1 MGCLGTQ
8 HHSTKG
14 PTPGIRIRGTGA
26 LAKFAAGENM
36 RARRWKR
43 EEGDS
48 LDLLLDTMCNL
59 FGGIVFVA
67 LLVALLAGDD
77 AGKKVNP
84 SRSPSQDLLEREIAN
99 LEEEEQSLKQILEEE
114 TKQSATKATTEDQ
127 AAVKTLKTELE
138 ALRQA
143 LALASEDKSKEQDL
157 GQFLQEAKARKANLE
172 TENIRLENQKKSL
185 LEEKERLAKRMAD
198 LKKRGEEAVEEKIQG
213 FRFPRERASAKKPY
227 WILLSGDE
235 VFPVKNADSGWSY
248 WEKYVSVRT
257 FPNGEEIR
265 PIAGR
270 GLRSEKEIRAIFSS
284 VSPASFYPVFIVQP
298 DSFVRFRKARE
309 IALEMGFEFG
319 ANFDE
324 MGNPLKLV
332 TEGGTRPGV
341 Q

>member
-1 MGCLGTQ
+1 
-8 HHSTKG
+8 
-14 PTPGIRIRGTGA
+14 
-26 LAKFAAGENM
+26 M

-59 FGGIVFVA
+59 FGGIIFVA

-77 AGKKVNP
+77 ASKKVNP

-99 LEEEEQSLKQILEEE
+99 LEKEEQSLKQVLEEE
-114 TKQSATKATTEDQ
+114 TKQGASKVSVEDQ
-127 AAVKTLKTELE
+127 AAVKTLKNELE

-143 LALASEDKSKEQDL
+143 LQLASGDPSEGQDL
-157 GQFLQEAKARKANLE
+157 GQFLQEAKERKSNLE
-172 TENIRLENQKKSL
+172 KEAILLENQKKSL
-185 LEEKERLAKRMAD
+185 KEEKERLAKRMAD

-213 FRFPRERASAKKPY
+213 FRFPRERASSKKPY

-235 VFPVKNADSGWSY
+235 VFPVQKADSGWSY
-248 WEKYVSVRT
+248 WEKYVTVRSS
-257 FPNGEEIR
+257 PNRDEIR
-265 PIAGR
+265 PIAGH
-270 GLRSEKEIRAIFSS
+270 GLKSEKEIRGVFSS
-284 VSPASFYPVFIVQP
+284 ISSASFYPVFFVAP
-298 DSFVRFRKARE
+298 DSFGRFRKARE
-309 IALEMGFEFG
+309 IALKMGFEFG

-324 MGNPLKLV
+324 MGEPLVLV

>member
-1 MGCLGTQ
+1 
-8 HHSTKG
+8 
-14 PTPGIRIRGTGA
+14 
-26 LAKFAAGENM
+26 M

-59 FGGIVFVA
+59 FGGIIFVA

-77 AGKKVNP
+77 ASKKVNP

-99 LEEEEQSLKQILEEE
+99 LEEEEQSLKQVLEEE
-114 TKQSATKATTEDQ
+114 TKQGASKVSAEDQ
-127 AAVKTLKTELE
+127 AAVKTLKNELE

-143 LALASEDKSKEQDL
+143 LQLASGGPSEGQDL
-157 GQFLQEAKARKANLE
+157 GQFLQEAKERKSNLE
-172 TENIRLENQKKSL
+172 KEAIRLENQKKSL
-185 LEEKERLAKRMAD
+185 KEEKERLAKRMAD

-213 FRFPRERASAKKPY
+213 FRFPRERASSKKPY

-235 VFPVKNADSGWSY
+235 VFPVQKADSGWSY
-248 WEKYVSVRT
+248 WEKYVTVRSS
-257 FPNGEEIR
+257 PNRDEIR

-270 GLRSEKEIRAIFSS
+270 GLKSEKEIRDVFSGIS
-284 VSPASFYPVFIVQP
+284 SASFYPVFFVAP
-298 DSFVRFRKARE
+298 DSFGRFRKARE
-309 IALEMGFEFG
+309 IALKMGFEFG

-324 MGNPLKLV
+324 MGEPLVLV

>member
-1 MGCLGTQ
+1 
-8 HHSTKG
+8 
-14 PTPGIRIRGTGA
+14 
-26 LAKFAAGENM
+26 M

-59 FGGIVFVA
+59 FGGIIFVA

-77 AGKKVNP
+77 ASKKVNP

-99 LEEEEQSLKQILEEE
+99 LEEEEQSLKQVLAEE
-114 TKQSATKATTEDQ
+114 TKHGASKVSTEDQ
-127 AAVKTLKTELE
+127 AAVKTLKNELE

-143 LALASEDKSKEQDL
+143 LQLASGDPSEGQDL
-157 GQFLQEAKARKANLE
+157 GQFLQEAKERKSNLE
-172 TENIRLENQKKSL
+172 KEAIRLENQKKSL
-185 LEEKERLAKRMAD
+185 KEEKERLAKRMAD

-213 FRFPRERASAKKPY
+213 FRFPRERASSKKPY

-235 VFPVKNADSGWSY
+235 VFPVQNADSGWSY
-248 WEKYVSVRT
+248 WEKYVTVRPS
-257 FPNGEEIR
+257 PNRDEIR

-270 GLRSEKEIRAIFSS
+270 GLKSEKEIRGVFSS
-284 VSPASFYPVFIVQP
+284 ISSASFYPVFFVAP
-298 DSFVRFRKARE
+298 DSFGRFRKARE

-324 MGNPLKLV
+324 MGEPLVLV

>member
-1 MGCLGTQ
+1 
-8 HHSTKG
+8 
-14 PTPGIRIRGTGA
+14 
-26 LAKFAAGENM
+26 M

-59 FGGIVFVA
+59 FGGIIFVA

-77 AGKKVNP
+77 ASKKVNP

-99 LEEEEQSLKQILEEE
+99 LEEEEQSLKQVLAEE
-114 TKQSATKATTEDQ
+114 TKNGASKVSAEDQ
-127 AAVKTLKTELE
+127 AAVKTLKNELE

-143 LALASEDKSKEQDL
+143 LQLASGDPSEGQDL
-157 GQFLQEAKARKANLE
+157 GQFLQEAKERKSNLE
-172 TENIRLENQKKSL
+172 KEAIRLENQKKSL
-185 LEEKERLAKRMAD
+185 KEEKERLAKRMAD

-213 FRFPRERASAKKPY
+213 FRFPRERASSKKPY

-235 VFPVKNADSGWSY
+235 VFPVQNADSGWSY
-248 WEKYVSVRT
+248 WEKYVTVRPS
-257 FPNGEEIR
+257 PNRDEIR

-270 GLRSEKEIRAIFSS
+270 GLKSEKEIRGVFSS
-284 VSPASFYPVFIVQP
+284 ISSASFYPVFFVAP
-298 DSFVRFRKARE
+298 DSFGRFRKARE

-324 MGNPLKLV
+324 MGEPLVLV

>member
-1 MGCLGTQ
+1 
-8 HHSTKG
+8 
-14 PTPGIRIRGTGA
+14 
-26 LAKFAAGENM
+26 M

-77 AGKKVNP
+77 ASKKVNP

-99 LEEEEQSLKQILEEE
+99 LEEEEKALKQVLEEE
-114 TKQSATKATTEDQ
+114 AKQGASKASVEDQ
-127 AAVKTLKTELE
+127 AAVKTLKRELE

-143 LALASEDKSKEQDL
+143 LALASGDKSGGQDL
-157 GQFLQEAKARKANLE
+157 GQFLQEAKERKLNLE
-172 TENIRLENQKKSL
+172 KEAIRLENQKKSL
-185 LEEKERLAKRMAD
+185 KEEKERLAKRMAD

-235 VFPVKNADSGWSY
+235 VFPVRNADSGWSY
-248 WEKYVSVRT
+248 WEKYVTVRPS
-257 FPNGEEIR
+257 PNRDEIR
-265 PIAGR
+265 PIPGR
-270 GLRSEKEIRAIFSS
+270 GLKSEKEIRGVFSS
-284 VSPASFYPVFIVQP
+284 ISSASFYPVFFVAP
-298 DSFVRFRKARE
+298 DSFARFRKARE

-324 MGNPLKLV
+324 MDEPLVLV

>member
-1 MGCLGTQ
+1 
-8 HHSTKG
+8 
-14 PTPGIRIRGTGA
+14 
-26 LAKFAAGENM
+26 M

-59 FGGIVFVA
+59 FGGIIFVA

-77 AGKKVNP
+77 ASKKVNP

-99 LEEEEQSLKQILEEE
+99 LEEEEQSLKQVLAEE
-114 TKQSATKATTEDQ
+114 TKHGASKVSAEDQ
-127 AAVKTLKTELE
+127 AAVKTLKNELE

-143 LALASEDKSKEQDL
+143 LQLASGDPSEGQDL
-157 GQFLQEAKARKANLE
+157 GQFLQEAKERKSNLE
-172 TENIRLENQKKSL
+172 KEAIRLENQKKSL
-185 LEEKERLAKRMAD
+185 KEEKERLAKRMAD

-213 FRFPRERASAKKPY
+213 FRFPRERASSKKPY

-235 VFPVKNADSGWSY
+235 VFPVQNADSGWSY
-248 WEKYVSVRT
+248 WEKYVTVRPA
-257 FPNGEEIR
+257 PNRDEIR

-270 GLRSEKEIRAIFSS
+270 GLKSEKEIRGVFSS
-284 VSPASFYPVFIVQP
+284 ISSASFYPVFFVAP
-298 DSFVRFRKARE
+298 DSFGRFRKARE

-324 MGNPLKLV
+324 MGEPLVLV